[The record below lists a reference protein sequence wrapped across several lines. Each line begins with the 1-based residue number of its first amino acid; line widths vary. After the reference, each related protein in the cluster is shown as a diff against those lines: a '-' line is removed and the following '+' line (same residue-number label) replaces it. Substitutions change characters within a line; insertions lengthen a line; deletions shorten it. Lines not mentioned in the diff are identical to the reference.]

1 MRQTLDRLQQSATKV
16 TASNRFGIGLAML
29 VACCFVFACA
39 KPEQPKQQ
47 ESPAPQIAEASPPR
61 QISLAPTL
69 PEVQEAVRRIFKDA
83 ALVNTDRNPNF
94 VEGDFNGDRSQ
105 DIAIVLKPAPGKL
118 SKMNEELPAW
128 ILKDPF
134 VAAQPGMPPLR
145 VTENETLLAVVHGY
159 GVNGWRDPQA
169 TQTYL
174 LKNAVGPDVKTQPKS
189 EFLIANQGKQM
200 PRLPGDL
207 IGEVLRGRA
216 GYLYFAEVTY
226 SWYDPKSF
234 KGEPETRLVHAGAAA
249 RPDKPNLFSLRPR
262 KQVAAEK

>member
-1 MRQTLDRLQQSATKV
+1 MRQTPDRLQQSATKV
-16 TASNRFGIGLAML
+16 TASNRFGVGLAML

-47 ESPAPQIAEASPPR
+47 GSPASQIAEAPPPQVSPPPKL
-61 QISLAPTL
+61 Q
-69 PEVQEAVRRIFKDA
+69 EVQEAVYRIFKDA
-83 ALVNTDRNPNF
+83 AFVNTDRNPNF
-94 VEGDFNGDRSQ
+94 IEGDFNGDRSQ
-105 DIAIVLKPAPGKL
+105 DIAIILKPAPGKL
-118 SKMNEELPAW
+118 SQMNEDLPPW

-145 VTENETLLAVVHGY
+145 VTENETLLAVVHGH

-200 PRLPGDL
+200 PQVLGDL
-207 IGEVLRGRA
+207 IGEVLRGKP

-249 RPDKPNLFSLRPR
+249 SPDKPNLFSLGPR
-262 KQVAAEK
+262 KQVAKEK